1 MVRGMVFRL
10 GCLEDHK
17 ASWVRMESPYKLL
30 AKYKIRIS
38 QQVIVVETNY
48 QHLVQVDDGR
58 CHYQLPL
65 GSTQS
70 P

>member
-10 GCLEDHK
+10 RCLEDHK

-30 AKYKIRIS
+30 AKYKIRVS

-48 QHLVQVDDGR
+48 QHRV
-58 CHYQLPL
+58 
-65 GSTQS
+65 
-70 P
+70 